1 GEYAY
6 KNGANQV
13 LYLDHTNTY
22 IDEAGSMNHFHITR
36 NDSVV
41 IPEFTDTVLR
51 SITSESVIEL
61 QKRLKL
67 DIVQQRVKVDD
78 FISEVKSGD
87 IKEAGGFGTAAVVS
101 AVGEYLLEDGS
112 KLTVNNGEV
121 GDITKYIYDLY
132 TGIQT
137 GKNEAPEGWLQK
149 VERNI

>member
-1 GEYAY
+1 
-6 KNGANQV
+6 GANQV

-78 FISEVKSGD
+78 FISEVKNGD

-137 GKNEAPEGWLQK
+137 GKYEAPQGWLQK